1 MSQLD
6 LFGPGPQGDLFDG
19 EPPQKATLYVP
30 DPADIRRQLAAVL
43 ETARRAETIPWTRE
57 EFRFHQTVF
66 PQMSRWLPEEEARQL
81 RFAFDEEV
89 KRLLA
94 A

>member
-6 LFGPGPQGDLFDG
+6 LFGPGPQGDLFAD
-19 EPPQKATLYVP
+19 PPKPKSYLP
-30 DPADIRRQLAAVL
+30 DPADIRRQLEAVL
-43 ETARRAETIPWTRE
+43 AAARAAEALPWTRE
-57 EFRFHQTVF
+57 ELRYHQTVF
-66 PQMSRWLPEEEARQL
+66 PQMSRWLPEDEARQL
-81 RFAFDEEV
+81 CFAFEAEV